1 MILTITV
8 NPSVDISYTLEQLS
22 IDTTNRVEN
31 ISKTAGGKG
40 LNVARVL
47 QQLDEDVAATGLL
60 GGSLGTFIRSQINA
74 LGIQDL
80 FVDIAGDT
88 RNCIAVLHEGQQTEI
103 LESGPTI
110 SSEEE
115 ALFIDEFS
123 RYLKRVDLVT
133 ISGSLPKGLP
143 DHFYAQLIEL
153 ANDREL
159 PVLLDTKGSLLRTTI
174 ESGNTPFLIK
184 PNEEEF
190 ADILGKE
197 HVQESEI
204 IDALASEPFKDI
216 PWVVVTLGSNGAI
229 IKSDKNIYKVNIPT
243 VQAVNPVGSGDSVI
257 AGFASGLVKN
267 MEDEKL
273 IQYSLS
279 MGVLNSLEEKTG
291 YINSANVPWMMDQIE
306 VVRV

>member
-1 MILTITV
+1 MILTITL

-22 IDTTNRVEN
+22 IDTTNRVED

-115 ALFIDEFS
+115 ALFINEFS

-174 ESGNTPFLIK
+174 ESGNVPFLIK

-197 HVQESEI
+197 HVQETEI

-229 IKSDKNIYKVNIPT
+229 IKSDTNIYKVNIPT

-291 YINSANVPWMMDQIE
+291 YINSANVPSVMDQIE

>member
-1 MILTITV
+1 
-8 NPSVDISYTLEQLS
+8 
-22 IDTTNRVEN
+22 TNRVED

-88 RNCIAVLHEGQQTEI
+88 RNCIGVLHEGQQTEI

-115 ALFIDEFS
+115 ALFIDEYS

-133 ISGSLPKGLP
+133 MSGSLPKGLP

-159 PVLLDTKGSLLRTTI
+159 PVLLDIRGSVLRTTV
-174 ESGNTPFLIK
+174 ESASVPFIIK

-190 ADILGKE
+190 ADIPGKE

-229 IKSDKNIYKVNIPT
+229 IKSNKNIYNVNIPT

-267 MEDEKL
+267 MEDEEL

-291 YINSANVPWMMDQIE
+291 YINSVNVPWM
-306 VVRV
+306 